1 MKRRVRILHTSD
13 WHLGQKFMHL
23 DRREESRAALDWLLG
38 ALQKYDVDV
47 LLVSGDVFD
56 TGSPPSY
63 AEEQYYRFLAG
74 LAGTSCRQIV
84 ITAGNHDSPA
94 HLEAPRRLLEA
105 LNIHVRVRVVGNEKA
120 ASRQD
125 DSLLIPLHDADGEL
139 LSVVAASPFL
149 RDRDLG
155 PGLAGEHTAD
165 RQQRIRER
173 IKAHYRELG
182 QAMET
187 YREADVPLIAMGHLY
202 ARGAEASD
210 PERQKNIYLGDEKN
224 MAASDFPEVFSYV
237 ALGHIHRAQAV
248 DKKGRVRYSGSLIPL
263 SFRETIDDKSVTLTT
278 WEGGKLIE
286 TQLLPVPL
294 FRRLKTLRG
303 KTGEE
308 LLGKLQAF
316 AERHEKDPLRPWLEM
331 ILEGD
336 RAEAG
341 LRLRLQEE
349 ASKLNM
355 ELLQLR
361 LQHKRTAWMQEDT
374 ELVLEQL
381 HPREVFEERCRSA
394 QLPEDEMKKLQQ
406 TFDELLEWM
415 QQSEEGI

>member
-1 MKRRVRILHTSD
+1 MKRQVRILHTSD

-23 DRREESRAALDWLLG
+23 DRREESRLALDWLLTV
-38 ALQKYDVDV
+38 LQEYDVDV

-74 LAGTSCRQIV
+74 LAETPCRQIV

-105 LNIHVRVRVVGNEKA
+105 LNIHLRVRVEGSA
-120 ASRQD
+120 
-125 DSLLIPLHDADGEL
+125 DSALQENTPLVIPLCGADGEL
-139 LSVVAASPFL
+139 LAVVAASPFL

-155 PGLAGEHTAD
+155 PGLAGESTAD

-173 IKAHYRELG
+173 IKEHYRKLG
-182 QAMET
+182 QAMEAH
-187 YREADVPLIAMGHLY
+187 RKADVPLIAMGHLY
-202 ARGAEASD
+202 ARGAKASD
-210 PERQKNIYLGDEKN
+210 PDRQKNIYLGDEKN
-224 MAASDFPEVFSYV
+224 IAASDFPEVFSYV

-248 DKKGRVRYSGSLIPL
+248 DENGRVRYSGSLIPL

-278 WEGGKLIE
+278 WEGGQLVE
-286 TQLLPVPL
+286 TRQIPVPL

-308 LLGKLQAF
+308 LLEKMQAF
-316 AERHEKDPLRPWLEM
+316 AKRHENDPLRPWLEM
-331 ILEGD
+331 VLEGEQ
-336 RAEAG
+336 AEAG
-341 LRLRLQEE
+341 LRLRLQGE
-349 ASKLNM
+349 ASKQNM

-381 HPREVFEERCRSA
+381 HPREVFEERCKSA
-394 QLPEDEMKKLQQ
+394 QLPQTEIKKLQQ

-415 QQSEEGI
+415 QQSEEGT